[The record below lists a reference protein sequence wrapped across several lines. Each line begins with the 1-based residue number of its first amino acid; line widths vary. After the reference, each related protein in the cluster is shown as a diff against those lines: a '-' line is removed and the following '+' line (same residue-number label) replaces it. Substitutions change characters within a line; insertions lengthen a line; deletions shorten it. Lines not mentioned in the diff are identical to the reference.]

1 MKIINLLKQKKMM
14 ENTSDQF
21 DPENT
26 NKTVWND
33 LRDLQRD
40 AKIQELESIEQYSR
54 DQLISGAVA
63 DVDDGDASKDASRM
77 ENVKE
82 SKKKELRDQRQILMQ
97 FDKLAKNFD
106 RSVST
111 AGDSMQVVQKGTGKM
126 VDETASMLKKKTKQK
141 KEKSLSAKLRLKT
154 KKSK

>member
-14 ENTSDQF
+14 ENTSDHF

-40 AKIQELESIEQYSR
+40 AKIQELESIEQYRR
-54 DQLISGAVA
+54 DLLMSGAGTE
-63 DVDDGDASKDASRM
+63 VDDVDASKDASRM

-106 RSVST
+106 RSAST
-111 AGDSMQVVQKGTGKM
+111 SGDSMQVVQKGTGKM

>member
-1 MKIINLLKQKKMM
+1 
-14 ENTSDQF
+14 
-21 DPENT
+21 
-26 NKTVWND
+26 
-33 LRDLQRD
+33 
-40 AKIQELESIEQYSR
+40 
-54 DQLISGAVA
+54 
-63 DVDDGDASKDASRM
+63 M